1 MEKILTI
8 VIPAYNMEKFLP
20 YCLDSLSIGQRLENV
35 EILVVND
42 GSTDQTSAIAHKYE
56 KRLSGMLR
64 VIDKKNG
71 NYGSCINRGL
81 KEATGKYIKILDSDD
96 SFNTDNF
103 SLFIS
108 FLVDEDADL
117 IVSDFDIVDE
127 NRRINKSI
135 HYNLPAGTHFIEDI
149 CTEPAFMEMQM
160 HGVTYR
166 RDLLLQLEYVQTE
179 GISYTDHQWITTP
192 MIAVKTVSYFSK
204 PLYQYLVGRE
214 GQTMNPEVKARRI
227 SHIAECALSMCRDY
241 ERLKERI
248 PNALRPYLYGKMLY
262 MLKEVYVF
270 CFLHYSQQLK
280 TFLCKFDNCLNSTS
294 KEMYLQVSG
303 DRGNARNYIYYWRK
317 YMGVSVLLVRTLS
330 QLYMRMIALKNRKNN
345 I

>member
-8 VIPAYNMEKFLP
+8 VVPAYNMEKFLP
-20 YCLDSLSIGQRLENV
+20 YCLDSLLIGQRLEDV
-35 EILVVND
+35 EVLVVND
-42 GSTDQTSAIAHKYE
+42 GSTDRTSAIAHEYE
-56 KRLSGMLR
+56 KRLFGVLR
-64 VIDKKNG
+64 VIDKENG
-71 NYGSCINRGL
+71 NYGSCINCGL
-81 KEATGKYIKILDSDD
+81 KEATGRYIKILDADD
-96 SFNTDNF
+96 SFDSENF
-103 SLFIS
+103 SLFVA
-108 FLVDEDADL
+108 FLADEDADL

-127 NRRINKSI
+127 NRRINKSVR
-135 HYNLPAGTHFIEDI
+135 YDLPAGTHFIEDI
-149 CTEPAFMEMQM
+149 CAKSTFMGMQM

-166 RDLLLQLEYVQTE
+166 RDLLLQLEYVQAE
-179 GISYTDHQWITTP
+179 GISYTDHQWIATP
-192 MIAVKTVSYFSK
+192 MIAVRTVSYFCK
-204 PLYQYLVGRE
+204 PVYQYLVGRE

-280 TFLCKFDNCLNSTS
+280 TFLCKFDNSLNSTS

-303 DRGNARNYIYYWRK
+303 DRGNARNYICYWRK

-330 QLYMRMIALKNRKNN
+330 QFYMLMIALKNRKNK